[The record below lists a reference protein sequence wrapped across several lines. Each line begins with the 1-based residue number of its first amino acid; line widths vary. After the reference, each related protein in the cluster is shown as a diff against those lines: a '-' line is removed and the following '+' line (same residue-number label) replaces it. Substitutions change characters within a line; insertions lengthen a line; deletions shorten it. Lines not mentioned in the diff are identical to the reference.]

1 MADLAALTARI
12 ARHAPREGKHDTA
25 LSRLWLIRASAPTQP
40 MPVLYE
46 PSVCVVVQG
55 GKRALLGTLVY
66 DYGAGQTL
74 VASVDLAI
82 VGSVTQASDAEPYL
96 CLQLHLDVDVLSEL
110 ALERPASVNS
120 GPLYPGSA
128 GLGLAINDASPS
140 LLDAFARLLALL
152 DAPEDART
160 LGPLVER
167 EILYRLLMGP
177 DAHLMRRIAVADG
190 GLARVARAI
199 AWIKEHFH
207 EPFAVETLAA
217 LAGMSAS
224 TLHAQFK
231 AATTMSPLQYRA
243 RLRLQEARRLMVA
256 EGTEAAMAGF
266 RVGYDS
272 PSQFSREYRRLFGDA
287 PAHDAARLRMATSTL
302 EVA

>member
-1 MADLAALTARI
+1 MANLADIAARI
-12 ARHAPREGKHDTA
+12 ARHVPRDGRHGTA
-25 LSRLWLIRASAPTQP
+25 LPRLWLIRASAPTQP

-46 PSVCVVVQG
+46 PSVCVVVG
-55 GKRALLGTLVY
+55 GRKRALLGPRIH

-74 VASVDLAI
+74 VASVDLPI
-82 VGSVTQASDAEPYL
+82 VGSVTQATAAEPYL

-110 ALERPASVNS
+110 VLERPASVDS
-120 GPLYPGSA
+120 GPVHPGPA
-128 GLGLAINDASPS
+128 GLGLAINDASPA
-140 LLDAFARLLALL
+140 LLDAFARLVALL
-152 DAPEDART
+152 DAPEDAGT

-167 EILYRLLMGP
+167 EILYRLLVGP
-177 DAHLMRRIAVADG
+177 DTGLMRRIAVTDG

-199 AWIKEHFH
+199 AWIKDHFH
-207 EPFAVETLAA
+207 EPLAVETLAA

-231 AATTMSPLQYRA
+231 AVTTMSPLQYRA

-256 EGTEAAMAGF
+256 EGAEAATAGF

-272 PSQFSREYRRLFGDA
+272 PSQFSREYRRLFGEA

-302 EVA
+302 GVA